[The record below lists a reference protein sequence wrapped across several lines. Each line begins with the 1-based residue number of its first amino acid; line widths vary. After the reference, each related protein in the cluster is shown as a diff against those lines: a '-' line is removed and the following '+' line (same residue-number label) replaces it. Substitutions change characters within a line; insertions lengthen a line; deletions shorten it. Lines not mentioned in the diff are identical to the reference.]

1 MILHQIL
8 LQTGAAATDSVG
20 AGVAPVLHPDSLANL
35 TPDKI
40 KSTALSV
47 DWSALLNEVSQQA
60 VSLAL
65 RLAVAILI
73 FVVGKFIINKLTAIV
88 RAIFLSK
95 NFDRSLSTFL
105 LSLLKMTLLFLLV
118 ITVIGVA
125 GIETSSFIAIFASA
139 GVAIGMA
146 LSGTLQNFAGGVLIL
161 INKPYKVG
169 DYIEFGSFKGT
180 VKEIQIFNT
189 IITTLCNEQIIIP
202 NGGLSTGTITNYTAE
217 DYRRAQWRVSISYGD
232 DTSVARRVIKE
243 VLDNDPRVVQVAP
256 EVADPAAAV
265 GLDTAG
271 DNDNDTVDNSDN
283 RSWWQRLVQP
293 HKERV
298 AQWRETAAEQ
308 MQRNLPKRD
317 FTPMIVV
324 ESLDDSAV
332 VILVRAWVNAP
343 DYWSV
348 FFDLNEA
355 FYNTLPKH
363 GIHFP
368 FPQLDVHIDHE

>member
-1 MILHQIL
+1 M
-8 LQTGAAATDSVG
+8 
-20 AGVAPVLHPDSLANL
+20 
-35 TPDKI
+35 
-40 KSTALSV
+40 
-47 DWSALLNEVSQQA
+47 
-60 VSLAL
+60 
-65 RLAVAILI
+65 
-73 FVVGKFIINKLTAIV
+73 
-88 RAIFLSK
+88 
-95 NFDRSLSTFL
+95 
-105 LSLLKMTLLFLLV
+105 
-118 ITVIGVA
+118 
-125 GIETSSFIAIFASA
+125 
-139 GVAIGMA
+139 
-146 LSGTLQNFAGGVLIL
+146 
-161 INKPYKVG
+161 
-169 DYIEFGSFKGT
+169 
-180 VKEIQIFNT
+180 
-189 IITTLCNEQIIIP
+189 
-202 NGGLSTGTITNYTAE
+202 
-217 DYRRAQWRVSISYGD
+217 
-232 DTSVARRVIKE
+232 
-243 VLDNDPRVVQVAP
+243 
-256 EVADPAAAV
+256 ADPAAAV